1 MGPSFL
7 LISESAMWTPFLAYK
22 KQQLSLIN
30 PALIPQTFCID
41 EDQQPSFVAWSA
53 LTICQVL
60 SGLLQSHEAGPK
72 RIRQEKQGFIIRSRM
87 FLQPRIQD
95 DVHNP

>member
-53 LTICQVL
+53 LTIFQVL
-60 SGLLQSHEAGPK
+60 SCLLQAHEAGPT